1 MIELRRHPV
10 FPTTELRRELDRLFD
25 GFFGRE
31 TFNPFGRPR
40 PSPALNVWED
50 DERLLAEAEVP
61 GLGMDDIEILIH
73 GNELTVKGHRKPV
86 AGENVVYHRRERGTG
101 EFSRFVT
108 LPIEVDPDGVEATL
122 KDGVLTIVMPK
133 AERARVRK
141 IAVKTA

>member
-25 GFFGRE
+25 GFGRE
-31 TFNPFGRPR
+31 TFNPFGCPR
-40 PSPALNVWED
+40 PLPALNVWED

-73 GNELTVKGHRKPV
+73 GNELTVKGHRNPV
-86 AGENVVYHRRERGTG
+86 AGENLTYHRRERRTG
-101 EFSRFVT
+101 DFSHFVT
-108 LPIEVDPDGVEATL
+108 LPTEVDPDGVEATL